1 MASFSLNSAAPSST
15 PRLEFVQGAT
25 GELHRVTIEQTPFK
39 IGRGETCDLK
49 IDSAQVSREH
59 AQIYQRGGI
68 WSIRDLGSTNGTQ
81 VNGKPV
87 RESFLADGDILLIAE
102 TELTFVVS
110 SVTPFQRMA
119 TQPIKARPT
128 AKLPAILPAE
138 ISQMRA
144 ATEAV
149 LWQAIPL
156 ESEIAVSLH
165 SGQIEA
171 CFVRTT
177 QSPQQGEDFVRSHAA
192 GKYYRELARRLSLEM
207 ADAGSSSGPIFVPTD
222 ISDFEATNDFFAS
235 LRELRNETDPN
246 RDVGVSI
253 SLPEVEDTGALD
265 QACRE
270 IHTANTRLALINFQG
285 SSSQVLELASCCPDY
300 LVLCSKLLKG
310 VGPTTPAMR
319 RLELVLTTCQQL
331 GIKAVLP
338 ACTDENTIAEC
349 EKIGY
354 EFAIQTRSAAPKLDH
369 HSSVCLVT

>member
-1 MASFSLNSAAPSST
+1 MASFSLHSAAPST
-15 PRLEFVQGAT
+15 PRLEFLQGET
-25 GELHRVTIEQTPFK
+25 GELHRVTIEHTPFK
-39 IGRGETCDLK
+39 IGRGETCDLR

-87 RESFLADGDILLIAE
+87 RESFLSDGDILLIAE
-102 TELTFVVS
+102 TEVTFVVS

-119 TQPIKARPT
+119 TQPIKARPS
-128 AKLPAILPAE
+128 AKLPALLPAE

-144 ATEAV
+144 LTETV

-156 ESEIAVSLH
+156 ESEVVVSLH
-165 SGQIEA
+165 SGQTEA
-171 CFVRTT
+171 RFVRVT
-177 QSPQQGEDFVRSHAA
+177 QSPQLGEELVRSHAA
-192 GKYYRELARRLSLEM
+192 ARYYRELVRRLSLETTE
-207 ADAGSSSGPIFVPTD
+207 AGTSTSPIFVPAE
-222 ISDFEATNDFFAS
+222 IADFESPENFLIS
-235 LRELRNETDPN
+235 LRELRDAAAPN
-246 RDVGVSI
+246 RDVGISI
-253 SLPEVEDTGALD
+253 SLPEIEDTGALD

-270 IHTANTRLALINFQG
+270 AHNAHIRLALINFQG

-310 VGPTTPAMR
+310 VGPTSPAMR

-338 ACTDENTIAEC
+338 HCEDENTIAEC
-349 EKIGY
+349 EKLGY
-354 EFAIQTRSAAPKLDH
+354 EFGIQTRSVAPKLDH
-369 HSSVCLVT
+369 HSSVCLVG